1 MGQSLS
7 SGISVLWETGT
18 DIALYAYVN
27 YHSTAGVSDSS
38 NAFDVTGN
46 WPNRS
51 GAVGISVPA
60 GGGTQTI
67 YEASIQIAKV
77 YGSTQGVAIAG
88 SLSGINYWGAG
99 NTISTYTGFTV
110 PARAPSP
117 PSPPTAG
124 VINVTA
130 TTAGIFI
137 TTPGA
142 ENGATAQYC
151 NYRVHRVSDGAHM
164 GDMGGPGIGYV
175 GVTFGGLARA
185 TAYQA
190 YAQTYN
196 AAGWG
201 GFSAP
206 VPFTTLPVP
215 PTIGTAH
222 TASSLTRNSATIT
235 GLSVSDNGG
244 AAPNDVRVQYNT
256 TQSETGATVVTRG
269 AWADVPLPGLAAL
282 TTYQYRVAAA
292 NSAGWG
298 AYGAWKSF
306 TTLSDAPSDMAAPT
320 FSLITDTSFRMN
332 WVAPAMNGATFVNY
346 KYDVSL
352 TNTFGTTVATGTTTS
367 LFADI
372 PGLTP
377 GTKYFVRVRANATP
391 NNGGYGS
398 SAQTTTGIAPNSGM
412 RTYACIDGV
421 IKPGTLYTFV
431 GGVRHQLRP
440 MLGVGTGVQ
449 TE

>member
-7 SGISVLWETGT
+7 SGISVLWETAT

-38 NAFDVTGN
+38 NSFDVTGN

-51 GAVGISVPA
+51 GAVGVSVPT
-60 GGGTQTI
+60 GGGAQTI
-67 YEASIQIAKV
+67 YDASIQIAKV

-99 NTISTYTGFTV
+99 NTISTHTGFTV

-117 PSPPTAG
+117 PSPPTIAVINITATSAG
-124 VINVTA
+124 VFCTA
-130 TTAGIFI
+130 A
-137 TTPGA
+137 GA
-142 ENGATAQYC
+142 ENGATTELI
-151 NYRVHRVSDGAHM
+151 NYRIHRASDNLHM
-164 GDMGGPGIGYV
+164 GDMQAGYA
-175 GVTFGGLARA
+175 GVTFTNLARA
-185 TAYQA
+185 TAYDA
-190 YAQTYN
+190 YAQAKN

-201 GFSAP
+201 SFTP
-206 VPFTTLPVP
+206 NYRFTTPPVA
-215 PTIGTAH
+215 PTIGTGH
-222 TASSLTRNSATIT
+222 TATALTRNSATIT

-269 AWADVPLPGLAAL
+269 SWADVPLPGLSAL

-306 TTLSDAPSDMAAPT
+306 TTLSDAPNDMAAPT
-320 FSLITDTSFRMN
+320 FSSVTDTSFRMN
-332 WVAPAMNGATFVNY
+332 WVTPAMNGASFVNY

-352 TNTFGTTVATGTTTS
+352 TNTFATLVTTGTTTA

-372 PGLTP
+372 LGLTP

-398 SAQTTTGIAPNSGM
+398 SEQTTTGIAPNSGM
-412 RTYACIDGV
+412 RAYACIDGV